1 MTGAINFNASGAT
14 ACFDPY
20 FLSNGARRL
29 QTCNCTIS
37 PFSRIGSRYL
47 RNQLR
52 PFLKICPRCIYPP
65 GSQPCYHCR
74 PIKPNVPPD
83 SQARNLISATRPRF
97 LEDPGQWNFQAF
109 CKLLGRQD
117 VLRIYHRK
125 SGESSPTSP
134 NCFPTPLAPGRKLVQ
149 QMAPVIPK
157 LWLVNPNSHSGFSDD
172 TLLVQSTRAHKLQA
186 SLPSCKQ
193 NRVVS
198 SCLSTCHPRDLINRT
213 IFSVKRLRRECPGGR
228 DG

>member
-1 MTGAINFNASGAT
+1 MLTGAINFNASGAT

-117 VLRIYHRK
+117 VLRIHHGK

-157 LWLVNPNSHSGFSDD
+157 RRLINPIATLVFLTIRSWCSRPELINSKHYSPLVNRIE
-172 TLLVQSTRAHKLQA
+172 L
-186 SLPSCKQ
+186 
-193 NRVVS
+193 
-198 SCLSTCHPRDLINRT
+198 
-213 IFSVKRLRRECPGGR
+213 
-228 DG
+228 

>member
-1 MTGAINFNASGAT
+1 MLTGAINFNASGAT

-97 LEDPGQWNFQAF
+97 LCGGNLIMSSFF
-109 CKLLGRQD
+109 
-117 VLRIYHRK
+117 
-125 SGESSPTSP
+125 GE
-134 NCFPTPLAPGRKLVQ
+134 NG
-149 QMAPVIPK
+149 
-157 LWLVNPNSHSGFSDD
+157 
-172 TLLVQSTRAHKLQA
+172 
-186 SLPSCKQ
+186 
-193 NRVVS
+193 
-198 SCLSTCHPRDLINRT
+198 
-213 IFSVKRLRRECPGGR
+213 
-228 DG
+228 